1 MVPQGLRF
9 QTVSTEKFEE
19 YKSAL
24 SGLTEGNV
32 GNVAAK
38 LVELGLNPD
47 AGTIARIP
55 DWDVRMASTDDN

>member
-1 MVPQGLRF
+1 M
-9 QTVSTEKFEE
+9 
-19 YKSAL
+19 

-47 AGTIARIP
+47 AGTIARTP
-55 DWDVRMASTDDN
+55 DWDVRMIPQEES